1 MQGNM
6 VISCSSVFYPQTF
19 CLAGMVFLPPSKQE
33 TKSLSSNLL
42 PASNPTSIRPRVL
55 RARQRSWHGQL
66 WAQSSGTCPDQA
78 PREVE
83 EEMPAQAAQLALC
96 WFNPLAIWSLLPAM
110 HAACSGKWKL
120 SAGFS
125 FFFFFLTFLQTRM
138 HEKSREPW
146 LASGTMLLVRTEES
160 MHRKSKMPLGK
171 DPTESACS
179 ENHSHSNLWGLL
191 GVSSNRE
198 DNRKSNL
205 SGK

>member
-42 PASNPTSIRPRVL
+42 PASSPTSIRPRVL

-125 FFFFFLTFLQTRM
+125 LFFFSSHFCKPGCMKRVENPGWHAVLCCLSAQRNRCTENQRC
-138 HEKSREPW
+138 H
-146 LASGTMLLVRTEES
+146 LARIQLSLHVVKIIAIQICGDCWVWVQIERITEN
-160 MHRKSKMPLGK
+160 
-171 DPTESACS
+171 PT
-179 ENHSHSNLWGLL
+179 
-191 GVSSNRE
+191 
-198 DNRKSNL
+198 
-205 SGK
+205 